1 MKTLKKIFSMLL
13 CAALLLSSAPILN
26 FSLFRTD
33 AAAVSYAKTHTKEYY
48 YATGTQFVS
57 YLATG
62 GDRDGNTAKAKVTDS
77 GYTLIDKNL
86 NAGVRVSS
94 GLLSTR
100 AADEVYLGYKTSS
113 DPTVSIRD
121 LRIMV
126 NKSDDRYTCPENGAA
141 YTLVGLTPISQV
153 DNDGG
158 GSVDLN
164 QSKSSADYLHY
175 FATKDNRVGAP
186 IVSITINNNG
196 SQSGYETVK
205 YLNSGDFNNA
215 ADANRDASGEYIF
228 THLTRLPEVDTT
240 GLRSAM
246 ETADTYIANGQLY
259 VDISALTK
267 ARDNAK
273 NIIADYDNYA
283 AGYEAFSTAYNQAA
297 IDNAKT
303 AIENAIKA
311 LLTKLDWTAF
321 NAAVSK
327 ANGLNKNDYVD
338 FSSVENALKNAEL
351 VKNSFTTQEQV
362 DSETAK
368 INDAVNALVKK
379 LTTKS
384 FVQGNAQGTD
394 SGWTFQSCVTLEIFN
409 VNSGTDCDYWNSGAG
424 VDRQNGEEYEK
435 TAQWTS
441 DKWNASK
448 ATIYVDPDVN
458 SDILSTGVYVSL
470 TMPWVHSEINRAR
483 WGVELAAYQNN
494 YTMGV
499 LQNNWRSVTVQSTNG
514 KSLTY
519 SLCDQ
524 NGKDKASAQTSNG
537 DFTLDE
543 TITDGKKGPYYWY
556 IKGAVPAAGDKVT
569 VRVLGI
575 CAAWAHSGN
584 VQKLTEFTDLTIV
597 SVSKTAL
604 KKAIY
609 TVVGN
614 ESVYTSDSYA
624 AYVTALNEAKDVL
637 NNATAE
643 QTTVDAATA
652 KLNNTI
658 NALQAKLDMS
668 ALYAARDKANS
679 LNGSDYED
687 FSEVANLVNMIPN
700 TVFNTQQEVDDY
712 ADRLNYAISKLVK
725 KTTSGSL
732 SVRSEQMTVY
742 PGMARNVNNMILYGA
757 SIVSDS
763 SFSRYGYEGESDV
776 NCPPT
781 ELSFANGHSG
791 QDIHRVYQKASDS
804 AANAYYVFDRYDNNA
819 TDISSVNNMI
829 ELYMYGEAQ
838 SHQHSVALYDGTY
851 NESNFTNFDTGK
863 TTQAVTSPTT
873 GKYYSYNLVGGGLY
887 YNWENTQYLTTHKR
901 YLSLQGPVP
910 DVGDAVQLRIVY
922 RNGTFCFDE
931 KTGLFYYGWVTV
943 NMFTVDS
950 TALRNAIALS
960 KNVLDKSAYSESS
973 YNAYRTAL
981 AEATD
986 TLNSSDVLSQDNYDA
1001 KTTALVNAINNLERI
1016 QTVTLDSQS
1025 ATTAGT
1031 TSVVA
1036 TIGKAMPAIT
1046 PPTRE
1051 HYTFDGYF
1059 TQPNGEGVQYYNADG
1074 SSARDFDLE
1083 SEVTLYASWSADKFD
1098 IKFVNYD
1105 GTVLRNGKVD
1115 YGIKPVF
1122 DGDEPTRPS
1131 DDSCEYTFSGWSP
1144 EISEVTADATYTAQF
1159 TEKAHRFYCSAIDEI
1174 QHEDVCMDCNY
1185 KKSAENHHFVY
1196 VKISNIR
1203 YGYKCKECGYEYSTQ
1218 LGKNNVEFV
1227 CSDYSD
1233 AVNKQIVAGCKSSSV
1248 YNYEKSINYPIVTI
1262 QAPLK
1267 ITSNG
1272 QTLYFVYW
1280 RDADTNEVV
1289 GTYTTYKYFQTKQT
1303 VRFTPVYETQ
1313 QNYYTTRDQAVV
1325 ASRVVDCRLNDDGSY
1340 SLLAE
1345 HSVASSCKSI
1355 KGHGVI
1361 YTTDS
1366 SAIDSLVYGSDN
1378 ENVMI
1383 RSATTSNSALTGLLE
1398 VNVKPQG
1405 ASKIWVRS
1413 YVIDANNVVHYGAT
1427 VVETNGS
1434 FTNGVPK
1441 SFDVNM
1447 NTASADEDII
1457 TLGSA
1462 GYDLTDVNTES
1473 DITFDEEKP
1482 TEKSPLEI
1490 FKTIIEKLV
1499 SIINEIISYFTKA
1512 GARI

>member
-48 YATGTQFVS
+48 YAQGTQFIM

-86 NAGVRVSS
+86 NAGVKVSS
-94 GLLSTR
+94 GLFSSR

-113 DPTVSIRD
+113 DPTASIRD
-121 LRIMV
+121 LRIML
-126 NKSDDRYTCPENGAA
+126 NKGDDRYTCPENGAA
-141 YTLVGLTPISQV
+141 YTLVGLTPVSEK

-164 QSKSSADYLHY
+164 QSKSSSDYLHY
-175 FATKDNRVGAP
+175 FATKDIRVGAP
-186 IVSITINNNG
+186 IVSITINNND
-196 SQSGYETVK
+196 SMAGYETVK
-205 YLNSGDFNNA
+205 YLNSDDFNLA
-215 ADANRDASGEYIF
+215 ADANRDAGGEYIY

-240 GLRSAM
+240 ALRSAM
-246 ETADTYIANGQLY
+246 ETADTYIANSQLY
-259 VDISALTK
+259 VDIAALTA

-273 NIIADYDNYA
+273 KITDSYDSYA
-283 AGYEAFSTAYNQAA
+283 AGYEAFSMAYNQAA

-303 AIENAIKA
+303 AIDNAIKA
-311 LLTKLDWTAF
+311 LLTKLDWSAF

-351 VKNSFTTQEQV
+351 VKSSFTAQEQV

-368 INDAVNALVKK
+368 INTAVNALVKK
-379 LTTKS
+379 STAS
-384 FVQGNAQGTD
+384 SMVQSTAYGEGVFRSSVKLSIN
-394 SGWTFQSCVTLEIFN
+394 N
-409 VNSGTDCDYWNSGAG
+409 VNIGTSCDYWEKSDVPVGDVETYKDG
-424 VDRQNGEEYEK
+424 KIMVYQK
-435 TAQWTS
+435 TAQNVS
-441 DKWNASK
+441 ERWNASK
-448 ATIYVDPDVN
+448 ATIYVDPDVT
-458 SDILSTGVYVSL
+458 SDILSTGINIQL
-470 TMPWVHSEINRAR
+470 TMPWVYSSLSKAR
-483 WGVELAAYQNN
+483 WGVELAQYAN
-494 YTMGV
+494 YYNLGTLEENM
-499 LQNNWRSVTVQSTNG
+499 RSATVTSTNG

-519 SLCDQ
+519 TLCDASG
-524 NGKDKASAQTSNG
+524 NDMASAETNS
-537 DFTLDE
+537 DFTQDAA
-543 TITDGKKGPYYWY
+543 INANGGAYGPYTWY
-556 IKGAVPAAGDKVT
+556 IKGAVPAAGDKAV

-575 CAAWAHSGN
+575 CAAWAYSDN
-584 VQKLTEFTDLTIV
+584 LQKLTEFTDLTIV

-624 AYVTALNEAKDVL
+624 AYVTALNAAKAVL
-637 NNATAE
+637 NDATAE
-643 QTTVDAATA
+643 QTTVDAATT
-652 KLNNTI
+652 KLNNAI
-658 NALQAKLDMS
+658 NALQAILDMS
-668 ALYAARDKANS
+668 GLYAARDKANS

-687 FSEVANLVNMIPN
+687 FSEVANLVGMIPN

-732 SVRSEQMTVY
+732 SVGSEQLTVY

-757 SIVSDS
+757 SKVSDN

-781 ELSFANGHSG
+781 ELSFSNGHGG
-791 QDIHRVYQKASDS
+791 QDIHRIYQKSSDS

-819 TDISSVNNMI
+819 TDMSSVNNMI

-863 TTQAVTSPTT
+863 TTQAVTSPNT
-873 GKYYSYNLVGGGLY
+873 GKHYSYSLVGGGLY

-922 RNGTFCFDE
+922 RNGTFCFDG

-943 NMFTVDS
+943 NMLTVDS

-973 YNAYRTAL
+973 YNTYRTAL
-981 AEATD
+981 SEASEA
-986 TLNSSDVLSQDNYDA
+986 LNGSAVPSQDNYNA
-1001 KTTALVNAINNLERI
+1001 KTTALINAINNLERI
-1016 QTVTLDSQS
+1016 QTVTLDSRP
-1025 ATTAGT
+1025 AATAGT
-1031 TSVVA
+1031 ASVVA

-1046 PPTRE
+1046 IPTRE

-1074 SSARDFDLE
+1074 SSVRDFDLE
-1083 SEVTLYASWSADKFD
+1083 GDVTLYASWSADKFD

-1105 GTVLRNGKVD
+1105 GTVLRNGKVA
-1115 YGIKPVF
+1115 YGTKPVY
-1122 DGDEPTRPS
+1122 DGDEPAKPS
-1131 DDSCEYTFSGWSP
+1131 DDSYEYTFSGWSP
-1144 EISEVTADATYTAQF
+1144 EIAEVTSDAAYTAQF
-1159 TEKAHRFYCSAIDEI
+1159 TEKAHRFYYSPIDDE
-1174 QHEDVCMDCNY
+1174 QHEDICMDCNY
-1185 KKSAENHHFVY
+1185 KKPAENHTY
-1196 VKISNIR
+1196 IYKKLSDTR
-1203 YGYKCKECGYEYSTQ
+1203 YGYWCKDCGYSYTKQ
-1218 LGKNNVEFV
+1218 VGNIKVEFA
-1227 CSDYSD
+1227 CSDYSA
-1233 AVNKQIVAGCKSSSV
+1233 AVNSQIVKDCKYSAE
-1248 YNYEKSINYPIVTI
+1248 YNNEKSVNYPIVTI
-1262 QAPLK
+1262 KAPLT

-1280 RDADTNEVV
+1280 KDADTNEIV

-1303 VRFTPVYETQ
+1303 MRFTPVYAAQ
-1313 QNYYTTRDQAVV
+1313 KDYYAKRNTATI

-1345 HSVASSCKSI
+1345 HSVASSCESI
-1355 KGHGVI
+1355 LGHGVI

-1366 SAIDSLVYGSDN
+1366 ANAGALTVDNDNVQKKMASTSAN
-1378 ENVMI
+1378 
-1383 RSATTSNSALTGLLE
+1383 ALTGLLE
-1398 VNVKPQG
+1398 VSINVQG
-1405 ASKIWVRS
+1405 ASTVWART
-1413 YVIDANNVVHYGAT
+1413 YVIDANGEVHYGT
-1427 VVETNGS
+1427 TRS
-1434 FTNGVPK
+1434 FAVTA
-1441 SFDVNM
+1441 D
-1447 NTASADEDII
+1447 TASAGEVI
-1457 TLGSA
+1457 TLGAES
-1462 GYDLTDVNTES
+1462 YDLTDINS
-1473 DITFDEEKP
+1473 DAEAPTIEDEP
-1482 TEKSPLEI
+1482 TEKTPLEI
-1490 FKTIIEKLV
+1490 LKTIFSKLIE
-1499 SIINEIISYFTKA
+1499 IINEIISYFTKP
-1512 GARI
+1512 GAKK

>member
-1 MKTLKKIFSMLL
+1 MKTIKKIFSMLL
-13 CAALLLSSAPILN
+13 CAALLLSSAPVLN
-26 FSLFRTD
+26 FSLFGTD

-48 YATGTQFVS
+48 YAPGTQFIS

-62 GDRDGNTAKAKVTDS
+62 GDRDGSTAKAKVTDS

-86 NAGVRVSS
+86 NAGVRVSD
-94 GLLSTR
+94 GLFSKR
-100 AADEVYLGYKTSS
+100 DADEVYLGYKTSS

-126 NKSDDRYTCPENGAA
+126 NKSDDRYTSPENGAA

-175 FATKDNRVGAP
+175 FATKDIRIGAP
-186 IVSITINNNG
+186 IISITINNNN

-205 YLNSGDFNNA
+205 YLNSDDFNLV
-215 ADANRDASGEYIF
+215 ADANRDAGGEYIY

-246 ETADTYIANGQLY
+246 ETADTYIANGSLY
-259 VDISALTK
+259 VDIATLTN

-273 NIIADYDNYA
+273 KIIDSYDNYA

-368 INDAVNALVKK
+368 INAAINALVKK
-379 LTTKS
+379 STTKS

-394 SGWTFQSCVTLEIFN
+394 TGWTFQSCVTLEIFN
-409 VNSGTDCDYWNSGAG
+409 VNSGTDCDYWSTGAG
-424 VDRQNGEEYEK
+424 IDNNVGEEYEK
-435 TAQWTS
+435 TAQWTE

-470 TMPWVHSEINRAR
+470 TMPWVHSELNKAR

-519 SLCDQ
+519 ALCDQ
-524 NGKDKASAQTSNG
+524 NGNDKASAQTSNG

-614 ESVYTSDSYA
+614 ESIYTSDSYA

-652 KLNNTI
+652 KLNNAI
-658 NALQAKLDMS
+658 NALQATLDMS
-668 ALYAARDKANS
+668 GLYAARDKANS

-712 ADRLNYAISKLVK
+712 TDRLNYAIAKLVK

-732 SVRSEQMTVY
+732 SVRSEQLTLF
-742 PGMARNVNNMILYGA
+742 PGSARNINNLILYGA
-757 SIVSDS
+757 SKVTGSA
-763 SFSRYGYEGESDV
+763 FSRYGFTNETVPEPDTNSNY
-776 NCPPT
+776 T
-781 ELSFANGHSG
+781 EYGYQNNHSG
-791 QDIHRVYQKASDS
+791 WDIHRVYQKASNDT
-804 AANAYYVFDRYDNNA
+804 ANAYYIFDRYNNNA
-819 TDISSVNNMI
+819 TDISSINNMI
-829 ELYMYGEAQ
+829 ELYMTGDAKNHE
-838 SHQHSVALYDGTY
+838 HSVSLCDGNY
-851 NESNFTNFDTGK
+851 NESNFSSSYVRDRTALTVSSTYKNQSYT
-863 TTQAVTSPTT
+863 
-873 GKYYSYNLVGGGLY
+873 YNLVGGGLY
-887 YNWENTQYLTTHKR
+887 YNWNVDGTVTTHKK
-901 YLSLQGPVP
+901 YLSLQGSVP
-910 DVGDAVQLRIVY
+910 EVGDAVKFRVVY
-922 RNGTFCFDE
+922 RNGTLCYDSE
-931 KTGLFYYGWVTV
+931 NAYIYYGWVTV
-943 NMFTVDS
+943 NILTVDS

-986 TLNSSDVLSQDNYDA
+986 TLNSSDVPNQDNYDA
-1001 KTTALVNAINNLERI
+1001 KTTSLINAINNLERV
-1016 QTVTLDSQS
+1016 QTVTLDSQP

-1046 PPTRE
+1046 LPTRE

-1083 SEVTLYASWSADKFD
+1083 SDVTLYASWSADKFE

-1105 GTVLRNGKVD
+1105 GSVLRSGKVD
-1115 YGIKPVF
+1115 YGTKPVY
-1122 DGDEPTRPS
+1122 DGDEPTKPS
-1131 DDSCEYTFSGWSP
+1131 DDSYEYTFSGWSP
-1144 EISEVTADATYTAQF
+1144 EITEVTADATYTAQF
-1159 TEKAHRFYCSAIDEI
+1159 TEKAHRFYCSIVDEN

-1185 KKSAENHHFVY
+1185 KKSAENHTFVY
-1196 VKISNIR
+1196 TKLSGAR
-1203 YGYKCKECGYEYSTQ
+1203 YGYLCKECGYSYTKQ
-1218 LGKNNVEFV
+1218 VTNIKVEFV
-1227 CSDYSD
+1227 CDDYSAD
-1233 AVNKQIVAGCKSSSV
+1233 VNSQIVKGCKYSSV
-1248 YNYEKSINYPIVTI
+1248 YNNEKSVNYPIVTI

-1280 RDADTNEVV
+1280 LDADTNEIV
-1289 GTYTTYKYFQTKQT
+1289 GTYTTYKYFQTKKT
-1303 VRFTPVYETQ
+1303 VRFTPIYTTQ
-1313 QNYYTTRDQAVV
+1313 QDYYNKRNTATI
-1325 ASRVVDCRLNDDGSY
+1325 ASRVVDCRENDDGSY

-1345 HSVASSCKSI
+1345 HSVATSCKSI
-1355 KGHGVI
+1355 TGHGVI

-1366 SAIDSLVYGSDN
+1366 ANAGSLTIDNDNVQKKMASASQN
-1378 ENVMI
+1378 
-1383 RSATTSNSALTGLLE
+1383 ALTGLIE
-1398 VNVKPQG
+1398 VKVDIQG
-1405 ASKIWVRS
+1405 ASNVWART
-1413 YVIDANNVVHYGAT
+1413 YVIDANGDVHYGT
-1427 VVETNGS
+1427 TRQFEV
-1434 FTNGVPK
+1434 
-1441 SFDVNM
+1441 
-1447 NTASADEDII
+1447 SAGTLSGDEII
-1457 TLGSA
+1457 TLSSA
-1462 GYDLTDVNTES
+1462 SYDLTDLNS
-1473 DITFDEEKP
+1473 DAEAPAVEDEP
-1482 TEKSPLEI
+1482 TEKTPLEI
-1490 FKTIIEKLV
+1490 LKTIFLKLIE
-1499 SIINEIISYFTKA
+1499 IINAIISYFTKSGVA
-1512 GARI
+1512 K

>member
-13 CAALLLSSAPILN
+13 CAALLLSSAPVLN
-26 FSLFRTD
+26 FSLFGTD
-33 AAAVSYAKTHTKEYY
+33 AAAVSYVKTHTKEYY
-48 YATGTQFVS
+48 YAPGTQFIT

-94 GLLSTR
+94 GLFSSR
-100 AADEVYLGYKTSS
+100 DADEVYLGYKTSS

-175 FATKDNRVGAP
+175 FATKDIKIGAP
-186 IVSITINNNG
+186 IISITINNNS
-196 SQSGYETVK
+196 SQAGYETVK

-215 ADANRDASGEYIF
+215 ADANRDAGGEYIY

-246 ETADTYIANGQLY
+246 EIADTYIANGNLY
-259 VDISALTK
+259 VDIATLTN
-267 ARDNAK
+267 ARNNAK
-273 NIIADYDNYA
+273 KITDSYDSYT

-321 NAAVSK
+321 NAAVNK

-338 FSSVENALKNAEL
+338 FSAVENALKNADL

-368 INDAVNALVKK
+368 INAAINALVKK
-379 LTTKS
+379 STTS
-384 FVQGNAQGTD
+384 SMVQSTAWGEGVFRN
-394 SGWTFQSCVTLEIFN
+394 SVKLSLNN
-409 VNSGTDCDYWNSGAG
+409 VNIGTTCDYWEKSDVPVEDVETYNDGNIT
-424 VDRQNGEEYEK
+424 VYQK
-435 TAQWTS
+435 TAQNVAER
-441 DKWNASK
+441 WNAST
-448 ATIYVDPDVN
+448 ATIYVDPDVTT
-458 SDILSTGVYVSL
+458 DILSTGINIQL
-470 TMPWVHSEINRAR
+470 TMPWVYSSLSKAR
-483 WGVELAAYQNN
+483 WGVELAQNTDYYN
-494 YTMGV
+494 LGTLEENM
-499 LQNNWRSVTVQSTNG
+499 RSATVTSTNG

-519 SLCDQ
+519 TLCDA
-524 NGKDKASAQTSNG
+524 NGNDMASAETNSDFTQDAVIISNG
-537 DFTLDE
+537 
-543 TITDGKKGPYYWY
+543 GAYGPYTWH
-556 IKGAVPAAGDKVT
+556 IKGAVPAAGDKAVL
-569 VRVLGI
+569 RVLGI
-575 CAAWAHSGN
+575 CAAWAYSDN
-584 VQKLTEFTDLTIV
+584 LQKLTEFTDLTIV

-624 AYVTALNEAKDVL
+624 AYVTALAEAKDVL

-652 KLNNTI
+652 KLNNAI
-658 NALQAKLDMS
+658 NALQAILDMS
-668 ALYAARDKANS
+668 GLYAARDKANS

-712 ADRLNYAISKLVK
+712 TDRLNYAIAKLIK
-725 KTTSGSL
+725 KSTAGISSVTSTQKTLIDYSARVYNYL
-732 SVRSEQMTVY
+732 TVY
-742 PGMARNVNNMILYGA
+742 NADKVTENALAINNI
-757 SIVSDS
+757 
-763 SFSRYGYEGESDV
+763 EGETDV
-776 NCPPT
+776 NSTP
-781 ELSFANGHSG
+781 SFEFSYENVHGG
-791 QDIHRVYQKASDS
+791 KDYHRTYQKASDS
-804 AANAYYVFDRYDNNA
+804 SANAYYIFDQYNNN
-819 TDISSVNNMI
+819 TKDLSSLGNIVSVV
-829 ELYMYGEAQ
+829 LYGDGKAHDE
-838 SHQHSVALYDGTY
+838 SVSLYDGTF
-851 NESNFTNFDTGK
+851 NEGLGGYTESK
-863 TTQAVTSPTT
+863 TSVTTT
-873 GKYYSYNLVGGGLY
+873 GSKTSKSYTYNLVNGGAIST
-887 YNWENTQYLTTHKR
+887 WDWSQYEKTSNRSMSFT
-901 YLSLQGPVP
+901 GTIP
-910 DVGDAVQLRIVY
+910 DVGDTVQLRVVA
-922 RNGTFCFDE
+922 RNAVFSYDGSYSNYIF
-931 KTGLFYYGWVTV
+931 FYYNWVTLNLV
-943 NMFTVDS
+943 TVDS

-973 YNAYRTAL
+973 YNSYRTAL

-986 TLNSSDVLSQDNYDA
+986 TLNGSDVPSQSNYDA
-1001 KTTALVNAINNLERI
+1001 KTTALINAINALERV
-1016 QTVTLDSQS
+1016 QTVTLDSQL

-1046 PPTRE
+1046 LPTLE

-1083 SEVTLYASWSADKFD
+1083 SDVTLYASWSADKFD

-1105 GTVLRNGKVD
+1105 GTVLRSGKVD
-1115 YGIKPVF
+1115 YGTKPVY

-1131 DDSCEYTFSGWSP
+1131 DDSYEYTFSGWSP
-1144 EISEVTADATYTAQF
+1144 EITEVTADATYTAQF
-1159 TEKAHRFYCSAIDEI
+1159 TEKAHSFYCSPIDDE
-1174 QHEDVCMDCNY
+1174 QHEDICMDCNY
-1185 KKSAENHHFVY
+1185 KKSAENHTFVY
-1196 VKISNIR
+1196 TKLTDTR
-1203 YGYKCKECGYEYSTQ
+1203 YGYLCKECGYSYTKQ
-1218 LGKNNVEFV
+1218 VTNIKVEFV
-1227 CSDYSD
+1227 CDDYSAD
-1233 AVNKQIVAGCKSSSV
+1233 VNSQIVKGCKYSSV
-1248 YNYEKSINYPIVTI
+1248 YNNEKSVNYPIVTI

-1280 RDADTNEVV
+1280 LDADTNEIV

-1303 VRFTPVYETQ
+1303 VRFTPVYATQ
-1313 QNYYTTRDQAVV
+1313 QDYYAQRDTATI
-1325 ASRVVDCRLNDDGSY
+1325 ASRVVDCRLNDNGSY

-1355 KGHGVI
+1355 LGHGVI

-1366 SAIDSLVYGSDN
+1366 ANAGALTIDNDNVQKKMASTSAN
-1378 ENVMI
+1378 
-1383 RSATTSNSALTGLLE
+1383 ALTGLLE
-1398 VNVKPQG
+1398 VNVDLQG
-1405 ASKIWVRS
+1405 ASAVWARTYI
-1413 YVIDANNVVHYGAT
+1413 IDANGDVHYGTARQ
-1427 VVETNGS
+1427 
-1434 FTNGVPK
+1434 
-1441 SFDVNM
+1441 FDVTAS
-1447 NTASADEDII
+1447 TASAGEVV
-1457 TLGSA
+1457 TLVARS
-1462 GYDLTDVNTES
+1462 YDLTDLNS
-1473 DITFDEEKP
+1473 DAETPTIGEDEP
-1482 TEKSPLEI
+1482 TEKTPLEI
-1490 FKTIIEKLV
+1490 LKTIFSKLIE
-1499 SIINEIISYFTKA
+1499 IINAIISYFTKSGVA
-1512 GARI
+1512 K

>member
-13 CAALLLSSAPILN
+13 CAALLLSSAPVLN

-33 AAAVSYAKTHTKEYY
+33 AAAASYAKTHTKEYY
-48 YATGTQFVS
+48 YAPGTQFVS

-62 GDRDGNTAKAKVTDS
+62 GNGDAGAAQSAVKNS
-77 GYTLIDKNL
+77 GYTLIDKDL
-86 NAGVRVSS
+86 NAGAK
-94 GLLSTR
+94 G
-100 AADEVYLGYKTSS
+100 DYVYVGYKMTGN
-113 DPTVSIRD
+113 PLEAIRD
-121 LRIMV
+121 LRMMI
-126 NKSDDRYTCPENGAA
+126 KRGSIETYTSPKNGFA
-141 YTLVGLTPISQV
+141 YTIVGLYPASLNSGDANGII
-153 DNDGG
+153 
-158 GSVDLN
+158 DLN
-164 QSKSSADYLHY
+164 QGRSSKDYLHY
-175 FATKDNRVGAP
+175 FVTKDVRAGGP
-186 IVSITINNNG
+186 LVSMSIDN
-196 SQSGYETVK
+196 SSERSGYETIK
-205 YLNSGDFNNA
+205 YLNDNEFNLP
-215 ADANRDASGEYIF
+215 ADANEDISGGERIY
-228 THLTRLPEVDTT
+228 THVTRLPEVDTT
-240 GLRSAM
+240 ALRSAM
-246 ETADTYIANGQLY
+246 EIADTYIANAHLY
-259 VDISALTK
+259 VDITTLTK
-267 ARDNAK
+267 AMDTAK
-273 NIIADYDNYA
+273 KIITDYDNYA

-297 IDNAKT
+297 IDNTKT
-303 AIENAIKA
+303 MIENAIKA

-321 NAAVSK
+321 NAAISK

-338 FSSVENALKNAEL
+338 FSGVENALKNAEL
-351 VKNSFTTQEQV
+351 VKNSFTTQEQL
-362 DSETAK
+362 DGETAK
-368 INDAVNALVKK
+368 INAAINALVKK
-379 LTTKS
+379 STTKS
-384 FVQGNAQGTD
+384 FVQGNAEGHD
-394 SGWTFQSCVTLEIFN
+394 REWTFQSCVTLEIFN
-409 VNSGTDCDYWNSGAG
+409 VNSGTDCDYWNTGAG
-424 VDRQNGEEYEK
+424 IDNKVGEEYEK
-435 TAQWTS
+435 TAQWS
-441 DKWNASK
+441 EDKWNTSK

-458 SDILSTGVYVSL
+458 SDILSTGVYISL
-470 TMPWVHSEINRAR
+470 TMPHVHSELNRAR
-483 WGVELAAYQNN
+483 WGVELAAYHEK
-494 YTMGV
+494 YTMGI

-519 SLCDQ
+519 ALCDQ
-524 NGKDKASAQTSNG
+524 NGNDKASAQTANG

-543 TITDGKKGPYYWY
+543 TITDGTKGPYYWY

-584 VQKLTEFTDLTIV
+584 IQKLTEYTDLTIV

-609 TVVGN
+609 TVIGN
-614 ESVYTSDSYA
+614 ESIYTSDSYA
-624 AYVTALNEAKDVL
+624 AYVTALNEAKAVL

-652 KLNNTI
+652 KLNNAI

-712 ADRLNYAISKLVK
+712 TDRLNYAIAKLVK
-725 KTTSGSL
+725 KTTSSSL
-732 SVRSEQMTVY
+732 SVRSEQLTLF
-742 PGMARNVNNMILYGA
+742 PGSARNINNLILYGA
-757 SIVSDS
+757 SKVTGPA
-763 SFSRYGYEGESDV
+763 FSRYGFTNETVPEPDTNSNY
-776 NCPPT
+776 T
-781 ELSFANGHSG
+781 EYGKQNGHNG
-791 QDIHRVYQKASDS
+791 WDIHRVYQKASNDT
-804 AANAYYVFDRYDNNA
+804 ANAYYIFDRYNNNA
-819 TDISSVNNMI
+819 TDMSSINNMI
-829 ELYMYGEAQ
+829 ELYMYGEAR
-838 SHQHSVALYDGTY
+838 SHEHSISLCDGTY
-851 NESNFTNFDTGK
+851 NEGNFSSNYVRENTAITVN
-863 TTQAVTSPTT
+863 SPYKHKDYT
-873 GKYYSYNLVGGGLY
+873 YNLVGGGLY
-887 YNWENTQYLTTHKR
+887 YYWNIDGKVTTHKK
-901 YLSLQGPVP
+901 YLSLKGPVP
-910 DVGDAVQLRIVY
+910 DVGDAVQLRVVY
-922 RNGTFCFDE
+922 RNGTLCYDKE
-931 KTGLFYYGWVTV
+931 DAYIYYGWVTV
-943 NMFTVDS
+943 NILTVDS

-986 TLNSSDVLSQDNYDA
+986 TLNSSDVPNQDIYNA
-1001 KTTALVNAINNLERI
+1001 KTTALVNAINNLERV

-1046 PPTRE
+1046 LPTRE
-1051 HYTFDGYF
+1051 HYSFGGYF
-1059 TQPNGEGVQYYNADG
+1059 TQPNGEGIKYYNADG

-1083 SEVTLYASWSADKFD
+1083 SDITLYADWTADKFNV
-1098 IKFVNYD
+1098 KFVNYD
-1105 GTVLRNGKVD
+1105 GTILDQQNIA
-1115 YGIKPVF
+1115 YGETPEYK
-1122 DGDEPTRPS
+1122 GETPTKPS
-1131 DDSCEYTFSGWSP
+1131 DDSYEYTFGNWSP
-1144 EISEVTADATYTAQF
+1144 EIAEVTGETTYTAQF
-1159 TEKAHRFYCSAIDEI
+1159 TEKAHRFYCSAIDEM

-1280 RDADTNEVV
+1280 KDADTNEVV

-1313 QNYYTTRDQAVV
+1313 QNYYTTRDKAVI

-1378 ENVMI
+1378 ENVTI
-1383 RSATTSNSALTGLLE
+1383 KSATTSNSALTGLFE

-1405 ASKIWVRS
+1405 ASKIWVRT

-1447 NTASADEDII
+1447 NTASAGEEVI

-1473 DITFDEEKP
+1473 DITFNEDKP